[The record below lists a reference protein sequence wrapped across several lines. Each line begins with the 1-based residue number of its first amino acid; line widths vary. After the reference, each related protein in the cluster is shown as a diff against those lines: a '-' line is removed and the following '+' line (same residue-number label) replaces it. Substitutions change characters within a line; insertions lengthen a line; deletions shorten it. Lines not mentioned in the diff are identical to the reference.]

1 MRATVRRLCAV
12 ALAAMCL
19 SACAGIPTSGPVTR
33 VAADRGFGQSTVRYA
48 PAGPAKGA
56 SPQDIVRGYLDAM
69 LAYPMTTGTA
79 SAFLTPEAVKSWHS
93 LAGVRV
99 YSAPQVGA
107 PVASGSRGTDALE
120 RPGDQV
126 TVRVSVVNESRLN
139 EQGRYTEM
147 SGNAVLTFQ
156 LTKISGQWRIINPQ
170 DGLLVN
176 RKFFTDYFRPFNV
189 FMFDRPGRRLVPVPV
204 YVAVGDQLATALVT
218 SLARGPAPDPDKTM
232 RTYVPDLKTLR
243 PSVPLTNDGITDVGF
258 DEEFGNLPRYT
269 QDHLAAQIVW
279 TLRQVP
285 DITAV
290 RVVGGTTALS
300 PNGLTAEPIG
310 SWGAY
315 GPSIARGHAYALS
328 GNRVVEIDDG
338 HSAPLSGAWG
348 KDARGAVLLAVSS
361 DGVAGVLAGRSQVR
375 VTDPEGAKPR
385 LITGK
390 AIIAPRWDDDG
401 NLWLLDRPGSRTRVR
416 LSHGAVVTTL
426 PIGGLA
432 RLNVST
438 FALSPDASRYVVV
451 ARRGKTSAL
460 YVGTIRRDAKDRVL
474 GLGNPHQLAT
484 SAENPSSAAWESGTT
499 VSFLGDSESGRQV
512 YTAIID
518 GSATTGGVAGGGALL
533 PDVDAGTMVVGT
545 AQSPPRYATDARN
558 RLWFLPADGSWR
570 VLDLKG
576 VTGLT
581 YGH

>member
-1 MRATVRRLCAV
+1 MKRLCAV
-12 ALAAMCL
+12 ALAALAL

-48 PAGPAKGA
+48 PAGPSKGA
-56 SPQDIVRGYLDAM
+56 SPQDVVRGYLDAM

-79 SAFLTPEAVKSWHS
+79 SAFLAPDAAKAWHA

-99 YSAPQVGA
+99 YSAPQVAA
-107 PVASGSRGTDALE
+107 PVSSGSRGTDALE
-120 RPGDQV
+120 RPGDQL

-147 SGNAVLTFQ
+147 SGNAEIKFRLV
-156 LTKISGQWRIINPQ
+156 KASGQWRITNPQ

-204 YVAVGDQLATALVT
+204 YMAVGDQLATALVT
-218 SLARGPAPDPDKTM
+218 SLARGPAPDPDATM

-243 PSVPLTNDGITDVGF
+243 PSVPLTDDGITDVGF
-258 DEEFGNLPRYT
+258 AQDLGNLTKYA
-269 QDHLAAQIVW
+269 QAHLAAQIVW

-300 PNGLTAEPIG
+300 PNGLAAEPIG

-315 GPSIARGHAYALS
+315 GPSIARGQAYALAD
-328 GNRVVEIDDG
+328 NRVVEIDDG
-338 HSAPLSGAWG
+338 HVAPLTGAWG
-348 KDARGAVLLAVSS
+348 KDARGAVLVAVSS

-375 VTDPEGAKPR
+375 VTDPEGSSPR
-385 LITGK
+385 MIGGR

-401 NLWLLDRPGSRTRVR
+401 NLWLVDRPGSHTRVR
-416 LSHGAVVTTL
+416 LSHGALLSTL
-426 PIGGLA
+426 PIRDLA
-432 RLNVST
+432 GLNVSS
-438 FALSPDASRYVVV
+438 FDLSPDASRYVVV
-451 ARRGKTSAL
+451 AKRGDSSAL
-460 YVGTIRRDAKDRVL
+460 YVGAIRRDPQDHVI
-474 GLGNPHQLAT
+474 GLGNPHRLTT
-484 SAENPSSAAWESGTT
+484 SAENPASAAWESGTR

-518 GSATTGGVAGGGALL
+518 GSATTGGVAGGTALL
-533 PDVDAGTMVVGT
+533 PDVNAGTMVVGT
-545 AQSPPRYATDARN
+545 GQTPPRYATDARH

-570 VLDLKG
+570 VLG
-576 VTGLT
+576 VRAVTGLT
-581 YGH
+581 YGR